1 MSAPV
6 TASRRLASAFRSG
19 TWTVRAVAATLG
31 VAASVGAEPM
41 VDWNATV
48 PSLAGRT
55 LEISGRSRIT
65 VTDSVAPL
73 SAAVLDLRSDD
84 VWIHLPRLRPSR
96 VDSLYRNQI
105 RINGQPAVPGQ
116 NVRFDQHL
124 QGTVVISHSS
134 TFKALRLF
142 TQANRTGDSLALE
155 PNTYHRTAQLGSL
168 NDKARSFR
176 LAHGYM
182 ATLAVNED
190 GTGESRVWV
199 ADRQEVMVDQLPPE
213 LSGKVSFVRV
223 MPWRWTAKKG
233 WTNGIPAADALMT
246 HWWYNWD
253 NAASSTLDQEYV
265 PMRHNMNWPAYANIN
280 TKPRVTH
287 ALGLNEPDRPDQ
299 ANATVDQAIAAWP
312 EMLKSGLRVGAPAPS
327 DASVGLDWLYAFMA
341 KADSLRYR
349 VDFVPVHWYK
359 GGQSASQFH
368 GWLKAVHER
377 TKRPL
382 WVTEWNNGANWTC
395 CTPTLDDQ
403 ARVVGEMIRMLDTAR
418 FVERY
423 SIYEWVGETRQM
435 FTTSPTVLTRA
446 GTVYRDGVSPMAY
459 DDDMANRVRGACLS
473 SPISPNIQWRGAWH
487 QSPYVTAFVGDS
499 VTLSPWPW
507 AGGTWRWTGP
517 KGFTST
523 ERTIVLP
530 LQDASMAG
538 RYEAVHTNA
547 AGCPSRLSFEV
558 GVRSSTSVEARA
570 PAAVGA
576 WIRDGRVHLV
586 GEGERPAAVVVLDL
600 SGAVL
605 ERRVVTGPGS
615 VDLRPWASRGFV
627 VVRVEQAGKTSF
639 VDKVLLLRR

>member
-1 MSAPV
+1 MVAPV
-6 TASRRLASAFRSG
+6 LSRSRFVPSRVGCGMVHVVAGAI
-19 TWTVRAVAATLG
+19 AVST
-31 VAASVGAEPM
+31 SVGAEPM

-48 PSLAGRT
+48 PSLAGRA
-55 LEISGRSRIT
+55 LEISGRSRVT
-65 VTDSVAPL
+65 VTDSIAPL
-73 SAAVLDLRSDD
+73 SGAVIDLRSDD

-105 RINGQPAVPGQ
+105 RVQGKPAVPGQ
-116 NVRFDQHL
+116 NVRFEQHL

-134 TFKALRLF
+134 THKALRLY
-142 TQANRTGDSLALE
+142 ANAALQGDSLALE
-155 PNTYHRTAQLGSL
+155 PDTYHRAAQLGAL
-168 NDKARSFR
+168 NDNAESFR

-199 ADRQEVMVDQLPPE
+199 ADRQDVMVDQLPAE
-213 LSGKVSFVRV
+213 LAGKVSFVRV

-233 WTNGIPAADALMT
+233 WTNGIPAADALKT

-265 PMRHNMNWPAYANIN
+265 PMRHNKTWPAYANIN

-287 ALGLNEPDRPDQ
+287 ALGFNEPDRPDQ
-299 ANATVDQAIAAWP
+299 ANATVAQAIAAWP

-359 GGQSASQFH
+359 GGQSASQFY
-368 GWLKAVHER
+368 GWLKAIHEK
-377 TKRPL
+377 TKRPI

-395 CTPTLDDQ
+395 CTPTYDDQ

-459 DDDMANRVRGACLS
+459 DDDVANRIRGACLS

-487 QSPYVTAFVGDS
+487 QSPYVTAAVGDS

-507 AGGTWRWTGP
+507 SGGTWKWTGP
-517 KGFTST
+517 NGFTST
-523 ERTIVLP
+523 DRTVVLP
-530 LQDASMAG
+530 LGDASRAG
-538 RYEAVHTNA
+538 LYEAVHTNS
-547 AGCPSRLSFEV
+547 AGCPSRLAFEV
-558 GVRSSTSVEARA
+558 GLRSPTGLQAHA
-570 PAAVGA
+570 PAVGV

-586 GEGERPAAVVVLDL
+586 GDGAAPATVVVLDL

-605 ERRVVTGPGS
+605 ERRVVSGPGS
-615 VDLRPWASRGFV
+615 VDLHPWGSRGCL
-627 VVRVEQAGKTSF
+627 VVRVEQSGRVPF
-639 VDKVLLLRR
+639 VNKVVLLAR